1 MTAAQRRGASRA
13 RTGSQLRLAPARSPL
28 EELSPRPPAPLARL
42 NRTGARRGAVLR
54 EDGGRRG
61 GEDGGSG
68 GGGSAGQGDDFA
80 VHGRLVKDLVHVAD
94 GDARAD
100 LESRGY
106 GEVRRGRFY
115 LMPYESL
122 YLMHTGRL
130 ALDGRKRAATFDSLV
145 SALRRHDED
154 VLTRFLVYRDLRA
167 RGYAAKGGFGF
178 GADFRVYDRGRFG
191 DKAASYVVFALAEGA
206 PEKAAA
212 LHKKAREIEH
222 MGKEPIVAV
231 IERRGEVI
239 YYKLSTVAFDRNG
252 PPDGGGGEGGGP

>member
-1 MTAAQRRGASRA
+1 M
-13 RTGSQLRLAPARSPL
+13 
-28 EELSPRPPAPLARL
+28 
-42 NRTGARRGAVLR
+42 LR
-54 EDGGRRG
+54 EGGGGRG
-61 GEDGGSG
+61 GEAG
-68 GGGSAGQGDDFA
+68 GGGGGAGQGDDFA

-106 GEVRRGRFY
+106 GEVRRGKFY

-122 YLMHTGRL
+122 YLMHAGRL

-145 SALRRHDED
+145 SALRRYDED

-178 GADFRVYDRGRFG
+178 GADFRVYERGRFG

-239 YYKLSTVAFDRNG
+239 YYKLSTVAFDRNRD
-252 PPDGGGGEGGGP
+252 PDGGGGRGGAP